1 MAAGK
6 APKKK
11 KETKGKPKAQE
22 KEEEGIRG
30 IVRLAGKDLSGHLP
44 IKRALLKVRGI
55 SHTTAKIAA
64 NAINSELKISPDT
77 KAGELSDEQIE
88 KVDNVLFNLHKYGG
102 PKFIF
107 NRRKDYVSNDNV
119 HVIMNDLIFANEQD
133 VEREKRAYSWRG
145 YRHAYGQKV
154 RGQRTRNTGRRGMA
168 VGVLRKSIIA
178 QQKGG
183 AASKEGGKEKK
194 K

>member
-11 KETKGKPKAQE
+11 KENKGKPREQE
-22 KEEEGIRG
+22 KEAEGLRG

-55 SHTTAKIAA
+55 SHTTARIAA

-77 KAGELSDEQIE
+77 KAGALSDEQIE
-88 KVDNVLFNLHKYGG
+88 KVDGILFNLYKYGG
-102 PKFIF
+102 PNFIF
-107 NRRKDYVSNDNV
+107 NRRKDYASNENV
-119 HVIMNDLIFANEQD
+119 HVIMNDLIFSNEQD
-133 VEREKRAYSWRG
+133 IEREKRAYSWRG
-145 YRHAYGQKV
+145 YRHAYGQKT
-154 RGQRTRNTGRRGMA
+154 RGQRTRNTGRKGMA

-178 QQKGG
+178 QQKG
-183 AASKEGGKEKK
+183 AAGGKEGGKEKK
-194 K
+194 

>member
-1 MAAGK
+1 MATGK

-11 KETKGKPKAQE
+11 KESKGKPKE

-44 IKRALLKVRGI
+44 IRRALLLIRGI
-55 SHTTAKIAA
+55 SHGTAKIAA
-64 NAINSELKISPDT
+64 KAIQSELKISPDT
-77 KAGELSDEQIE
+77 KAGGLSDEQIE
-88 KVDNVLFNLHKYGG
+88 KIDSILFNIHKYGG
-102 PKFIF
+102 PQFIY
-107 NRRKDYVSNDNV
+107 NRRKDYATNENL
-119 HVIMNDLIFANEQD
+119 HLIMNDLIFATEQD
-133 VEREKRAYSWRG
+133 VDREKRAYTWKG

-168 VGVLRKSIIA
+168 VGVLRKSILAA

-183 AASKEGGKEKK
+183 AGAKESGEKK

>member
-11 KETKGKPKAQE
+11 KEKPKGKPKSQE

-55 SHTTAKIAA
+55 SHTTARIAA
-64 NAINSELKISPDT
+64 DAINSELKISPDT

-107 NRRKDYVSNDNV
+107 NRRKDYVSNENV

-133 VEREKRAYSWRG
+133 VEREKRTYSWRG
-145 YRHAYGQKV
+145 YRHAYGQKT
-154 RGQRTRNTGRRGMA
+154 RGQRTRNTGRKGMA

-178 QQKGG
+178 QQKGAG
-183 AASKEGGKEKK
+183 GKEGGKEKK
-194 K
+194 